1 MGGRGERILKT
12 SIVSLLCVC
21 CVCSAE
27 AALRVGNS
35 GTGRG
40 GTYSALQSQGVTE
53 TPISQQEIIATA
65 KTSKDLGLPVRVAD
79 MDLARQIAANNPNA
93 GITRNQLDSC
103 AAIYPTGTFAWD
115 TPTSGN
121 QSVTGCVADVEMRM
135 ISGTDDIVLASA
147 RVAAGDVIKCNISEF
162 PSSEYTTEAG
172 KITFP
177 ADREPTMDEVIAVM
191 NKEQKQNA
199 GMKIAAA
206 TIIGGLGGNFVGQN
220 DPGKGGSLGTSSDKM
235 TKTAIG
241 ALALGGLTAI
251 STQSG
256 KVGGDVIM
264 GATVNAIGGGLIGNI
279 SGIGDA
285 VLLTRKCEGTD
296 CLYGYVAKNT
306 PLEGTQAGFLGTMN
320 RQIKCNKS
328 GSDFNS
334 CGSVQF
340 QYWLLDGI
348 GDQDKNPEEIQ
359 RNLAASTKTKYCL
372 TGSEMKPAVLGCDG
386 GEIFYELTSAQQQS
400 NPQAA
405 VIVGWNSVLKTNTD
419 FKQWRRNAKN
429 SDIRF
434 RYNDGTIGQK
444 STDFSA
450 RDFVALTQDATDGAI
465 IDLNNKARTNAT
477 LTGAG
482 VGAGLGGFSAYQGA
496 TTDVENRWV
505 SEVQAYKDSLTK
517 IYCATGKRY
526 LSQYNEVAIIPA
538 MGN

>member
-1 MGGRGERILKT
+1 MKT

-40 GTYSALQSQGVTE
+40 GTYTAVQSQVATE
-53 TPISQQEIIATA
+53 TPASQQEIIATA
-65 KTSKDLGLPVRVAD
+65 KTSKDLGLSVRVAD
-79 MDLARQIAANNPNA
+79 MELARQIAANNPNA
-93 GITRNQLDSC
+93 GITSAQLDAC
-103 AAIYPTGTFAWD
+103 AAIYPMGAFAWD

-135 ISGTDDIVLASA
+135 VNGTDDIVLASA
-147 RVAAGDVIKCNISEF
+147 RVAAGDVIKCNISNF
-162 PSSEYTTEAG
+162 PQSGYTTNAG
-172 KITFP
+172 SIIFP
-177 ADREPTMDEVIAVM
+177 ADREPTMDEVIATM

-220 DPGKGGSLGTSSDKM
+220 DPGTGGSLGTSSDKM

-241 ALALGGLTAI
+241 AIALGGLTAI

-306 PLEGTQAGFLGTMN
+306 ELGGTQAGFLGTMN
-320 RQIKCNKS
+320 HFVRCNVVN
-328 GSDFNS
+328 GGFNS
-334 CGSVQF
+334 CGSVHF
-340 QYWLLDGI
+340 EHWSLSGV
-348 GDQDKNPEEIQ
+348 GDNYTKSEDLQ
-359 RNLAASTKTKYCL
+359 RNLASNTTIPKYCL
-372 TGSEMKPAVLGCDG
+372 IGSEIKPATLGCDG
-386 GEIFYELTSAQQQS
+386 GEIFYQMTSAEQQG

-405 VIVGWNSVLKTNTD
+405 VIVGWNAVLKTNAD

-429 SDIRF
+429 PDIRF
-434 RYNDGTIGQK
+434 RYNDGTIGQPVSK
-444 STDFSA
+444 SDFSA

-465 IDLNNKARTNAT
+465 IDLNNSARTNAT

-505 SEVQAYKDSLTK
+505 AEVQAYKDSMTK